1 LTDAITTLT
10 VSRDDTRHAQN
21 PARDVVTTLS
31 PGDNR
36 ARDVVTTLS
45 PGDNRARD
53 KVATLVT
60 GASGARDVVATLDS
74 RVHAKIRE
82 ERAGRGTW

>member
-10 VSRDDTRHAQN
+10 VSQDDTRHAQN

-31 PGDNR
+31 PGE
-36 ARDVVTTLS
+36 
-45 PGDNRARD
+45 NRARD

-74 RVHAKIRE
+74 CVHAKIRE

>member
-21 PARDVVTTLS
+21 P
-31 PGDNR
+31 